1 MMEQLN
7 LYCSSLIAQI
17 SWLHIIFVIE
27 SCILIVYEIDN
38 GRCADQYRYKN
49 RNCDLWILKYV
60 YPKYNISSTT
70 TTMML
75 SCCISNFNLNYR
87 TDVMVRDMYMIMWQL
102 KYDIN
107 QNFLPLQVSFFYFLF
122 SLFICFSLFCPEK
135 YCLVCRIC
143 VFEQILFWRPWTW
156 T

>member
-1 MMEQLN
+1 MN
-7 LYCSSLIAQI
+7 SLHLSYIKLTREDMLT
-17 SWLHIIFVIE
+17 ST
-27 SCILIVYEIDN
+27 S
-38 GRCADQYRYKN
+38 YKN
-49 RNCDLWILKYV
+49 KNCDLWILKYV

-75 SCCISNFNLNYR
+75 SCCISNFNLNYKR

-102 KYDIN
+102 KYDITKIS
-107 QNFLPLQVSFFYFLF
+107 SFTSFIFYFLF
-122 SLFICFSLFCPEK
+122 SLFICFSLFRPEK